1 MNISFIFI
9 FGFVLF
15 DVFEQRS
22 TKYLLVEVEGNA
34 STEIDEYDDG
44 KLKEISTIPRL

>member
-1 MNISFIFI
+1 MKISVIFI
-9 FGFVLF
+9 FGFVLIN
-15 DVFEQRS
+15 VLEQHR

>member
-1 MNISFIFI
+1 MKKFFIFI

-15 DVFEQRS
+15 NVLEQHR

-34 STEIDEYDDG
+34 STEIDTDEG